1 MGALGFKKLN
11 IDASLGRPSAS
22 LAPLYMRHFRSD
34 FNPLCFQSVPPT
46 SFLASSFCRILFI
59 YIFTT
64 RNDDRAARLRITYT
78 TTTCYYCLLRTK
90 KELVKQAKNAI
101 WTNWFHVAEFTLK
114 FKVELW
120 GGTLFTCLYCMNM
133 QGCTRY
139 ESMQLKF

>member
-1 MGALGFKKLN
+1 MKKKTSKIKKKLGALGFKKLN

-90 KELVKQAKNAI
+90 KRTCKVGKKRNLDQLVSCCRVYSKIQ
-101 WTNWFHVAEFTLK
+101 
-114 FKVELW
+114 
-120 GGTLFTCLYCMNM
+120 
-133 QGCTRY
+133 
-139 ESMQLKF
+139 S